1 MTLLQHRANQ
11 HRRSEARVL
20 RWAMVLVALVFVTGC
35 QGVDDSAASQ
45 SGADVEVAP
54 DPVGATQDDHLVQVQ
69 GAPDQSMAYLVPQL
83 VDVDPRVVTVS
94 FAVVAPMPGVTAL
107 VSTWIQDGASGT
119 PHQQILHSLRVAAG
133 SDPPTVPMQ
142 AICDAAGQ
150 SDLVGVEL
158 RSVTDLVQ
166 VDVEHSRF
174 LNPAGD
180 VCPGLAAPGAE
191 QSAAGANEE
200 VPVPEPSDIDD
211 EGSASAEEVPV
222 PEPSDIDDGAGP
234 TAGARLVMIG
244 VRPDDFLNVR
254 DRPGGEIV
262 ARLREII
269 WQPVDWRFIIYGPD
283 VEWEDIRR
291 DGPEAGLLAEPAET
305 EIVATGNTR
314 RLLDSV
320 WHPVW
325 YEIEVGGVT
334 GWASGQHLGVHGQDV
349 DVADQVASV
358 LGGPPSANTLQH
370 LASVVIEALIPEYD
384 PDTWSVTLRSGPGVV
399 ESSGDVVVDVI
410 TVRDG
415 LSVGYQL
422 GIAADNHGDCLAT
435 GDCQERCCDWTSD
448 YGAPFTLR
456 FASMRPICDPAS
468 GAASNGACLA
478 TAR

>member
-1 MTLLQHRANQ
+1 
-11 HRRSEARVL
+11 
-20 RWAMVLVALVFVTGC
+20 MVLVALVFVTGC
-35 QGVDDSAASQ
+35 RGVDGSAASQ

-54 DPVGATQDDHLVQVQ
+54 DPVGATHDDQLVQVQ
-69 GAPDQSMAYLVPQL
+69 GAPDQSMAYLVPLL
-83 VDVDPRVVTVS
+83 VDVDPQGVTVS

-119 PHQQILHSLRVAAG
+119 PHQQVLHSLRVAAG
-133 SDPPTVPMQ
+133 ADPPTVPMQ
-142 AICDAAGQ
+142 AICDAARQ
-150 SDLVGVEL
+150 SDLIGVEL

-180 VCPGLAAPGAE
+180 VCPGLTAPGTE

-200 VPVPEPSDIDD
+200 VPM
-211 EGSASAEEVPV
+211 
-222 PEPSDIDDGAGP
+222 PEPSDIDDGAVHRAGP

-269 WQPVDWRFIIYGPD
+269 WQPVDWRFILYGPD

-291 DGPEAGLLAEPAET
+291 DGPDAGLLAEPAET

-349 DVADQVASV
+349 DVADQIASV

-370 LASVVIEALIPEYD
+370 LARVVIEALIPDYD

-399 ESSGDVVVDVI
+399 ENSGDVVVDVI

-468 GAASNGACLA
+468 KAASNGACSA
-478 TAR
+478 TARQ